1 MNGRRFGMPSLV
13 AALAAVSLLACER
26 SPTPVQQAGPD
37 AGYATAVLSG
47 TSTFSATMLAGES
60 IGELHNEAMEAVFH
74 ALVRA
79 NRSGKLAPRAGCQV
93 ARTALV
99 QFFRDRGVLQGASHQ
114 GQIDDGLLNAGCG
127 AVRQGGAGEPA
138 LSSYEYGSPY
148 EAIANSGLSGTA
160 KDYLYQIHDA
170 VAFGG
175 STPEIQ
181 AQVWLLQQQAAAVLG
196 AQEAEIV
203 TATASVAASSIE
215 YWDANFETWY
225 YANGGGGTEPIHM
238 ESLEDGEF
246 RIQRGFWDSVK
257 RVAAGDVGGAVAGA
271 VTGAFAGGVGAGP
284 GALAGAAG
292 GSAGV
297 ATLELLN
304 LI

>member
-1 MNGRRFGMPSLV
+1 MLPSV
-13 AALAAVSLLACER
+13 AAMAAVSLLACER
-26 SPTPVQQAGPD
+26 SPTPVQQAGPE
-37 AGYATAVLSG
+37 AGYQAAALPG
-47 TSTFSATMLAGES
+47 ASTFSATMLAGRS
-60 IGELHNEAMEAVFH
+60 IGDLHNESMEAVFH

-93 ARTALV
+93 ARTALM

-127 AVRQGGAGEPA
+127 AVQKGDAGKLA
-138 LSSYEYGSPY
+138 LSSYAYGSPY
-148 EAIANSGLSGTA
+148 EAIANSGLSVTA

-181 AQVWLLQQQAAAVLG
+181 GQVWSLQQQAAAVLG

-203 TATASVAASSIE
+203 AATASVAASSIE
-215 YWDANFETWY
+215 YWDASFETWY
-225 YANGGGGTEPIHM
+225 YANGGGGPI
-238 ESLEDGEF
+238 EQQSLEDGEI

-271 VTGAFAGGVGAGP
+271 VTGSFAGGVGAGP

-304 LI
+304 MI